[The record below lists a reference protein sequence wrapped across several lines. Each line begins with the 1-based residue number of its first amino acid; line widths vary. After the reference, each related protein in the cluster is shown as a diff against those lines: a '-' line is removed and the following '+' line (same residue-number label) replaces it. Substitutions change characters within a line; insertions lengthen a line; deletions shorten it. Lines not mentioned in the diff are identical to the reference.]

1 MTHAQSPDYKHK
13 NIPAALLTLKSF
25 CLCRAFFFNFST
37 WPDFSPVCPR
47 QHSQQ
52 VWVTL
57 AFISNTLKVYLC
69 VCVYNYLT
77 KQAAVDVRD
86 PEFPEVGQLAD
97 DHVWEFLHEPHL
109 LRALIVPRWEN
120 TYDILLQ
127 RQQNSAYE
135 MMMADNE
142 ISVSK

>member
-1 MTHAQSPDYKHK
+1 M
-13 NIPAALLTLKSF
+13 
-25 CLCRAFFFNFST
+25 
-37 WPDFSPVCPR
+37 
-47 QHSQQ
+47 
-52 VWVTL
+52 
-57 AFISNTLKVYLC
+57 
-69 VCVYNYLT
+69 CVYNYLT